1 MQVVPN
7 IIKTVEGRNVTVMCN
22 VTGNPKPGA
31 LIWKKSDELLSS
43 ARTFVREGNLTI
55 LNITTKD
62 NGPYVCTATNPLGH
76 QIIVS
81 SPSCLFSSQI
91 QHRRYVEFIK
101 FTIIRVQLKIL
112 SGQTGKIR
120 ALAWTSVKL
129 YLAWGGKH
137 CSFPM

>member
-7 IIKTVEGRNVTVMCN
+7 IIETVEGRNVTVMCN
-22 VTGNPKPGA
+22 VTSNPKPGA
-31 LIWKKSDELLSS
+31 PIWKKSDGILSS
-43 ARTFVREGNLTI
+43 ARTFVSEGNHTI
-55 LNITTKD
+55 LNITKKKKRQRLLRVYCD
-62 NGPYVCTATNPLGH
+62 KSLGY

-101 FTIIRVQLKIL
+101 FTIIRVQLKIM

-120 ALAWTSVKL
+120 ALAWIS
-129 YLAWGGKH
+129 
-137 CSFPM
+137 